1 MNAITHPSRLVV
13 FMLALAA
20 ALLLPGVAA
29 SAVSTQS
36 GLIEGVEENGVVA
49 FKGIPF
55 AAPPVGPKRWRA
67 PEPPAEWEGVRMADA
82 FAPICPQRGAY
93 PEDSPPEPMSED
105 CLYLNIWAPA
115 GVEGKKLPVLVWIYG
130 GGLVNGSSST
140 PLYWGDNL
148 ARRDV
153 IVVTA
158 NYRIGALGF
167 LAHPELS
174 KESAHAVSGNYG
186 LLDQLAALQWVKRN
200 IESFGGDA
208 DNVTVFGQSSGS
220 ISISTLIASPL
231 SHGLFA
237 RAIGQSGGLFEPIEA
252 AGEFKLEGA
261 EQVGLAFGEKLGAP
275 SADALRA
282 LPVEEI
288 VAARFNPQPNI
299 DGYVLRETPY
309 GAFASGRQGG
319 VDVLVGSNED
329 EGLYFISGRTITAA
343 SLKDVL
349 LQDFPSFVVSLIGPK
364 QQSDDDSARKAFV
377 AFESDMRFGW
387 NMWAWAR
394 LHARSGK
401 GSTYFY
407 RFAHTPP
414 GEDGAS
420 HGAEMRYVFDHLNL
434 EARDWTPGDRALGDM
449 LAAYWTNFAK
459 TGNPNGDGLPEWP
472 QFTTSQQNALLIG
485 DDVRAGRISNE
496 ASLKAIDRVYGT
508 VRFLLSYGV
517 AIAIVVLLLLLF
529 LFWRIA
535 MFIFRPR
542 KRAHS

>member
-1 MNAITHPSRLVV
+1 MAVSHHPLRLTAVI
-13 FMLALAA
+13 AA
-20 ALLLPGVAA
+20 AAVFASLAGSFAA
-29 SAVSTQS
+29 SAAVPTQS
-36 GLIEGVEENGVVA
+36 GLVEGVEENGALV

-55 AAPPVGPKRWRA
+55 AAPPVGPLRWRA
-67 PEPPAEWEGVRMADA
+67 PVLPDEWEGVRMADT

-115 GVEGKKLPVLVWIYG
+115 GAEGKKLPVLVWVYG

-167 LAHPELS
+167 LAHPDFT
-174 KESAHAVSGNYG
+174 KESANASSGNYG
-186 LLDQLAALQWVKRN
+186 LLDQLAALQWVKSN
-200 IESFGGDA
+200 IEAFGGDA

-231 SHGLFA
+231 SRGLFR

-252 AGEFKLEGA
+252 AGEFKLGGA
-261 EQVGLAFGEKLGAP
+261 EQVGLALGEKLGAP
-275 SADALRA
+275 TADALRA

-299 DGYVLRETPY
+299 DGYVLSETPY
-309 GAFASGRQGG
+309 AAFANGRQSG

-343 SLKDVL
+343 TLQQVL

-364 QQSDDDSARKAFV
+364 PQADDESARKAFI
-377 AFESDMRFGW
+377 AFESDIRFGW
-387 NMWAWAR
+387 NMWA
-394 LHARSGK
+394 
-401 GSTYFY
+401 
-407 RFAHTPP
+407 
-414 GEDGAS
+414 
-420 HGAEMRYVFDHLNL
+420 
-434 EARDWTPGDRALGDM
+434 
-449 LAAYWTNFAK
+449 
-459 TGNPNGDGLPEWP
+459 
-472 QFTTSQQNALLIG
+472 
-485 DDVRAGRISNE
+485 
-496 ASLKAIDRVYGT
+496 
-508 VRFLLSYGV
+508 
-517 AIAIVVLLLLLF
+517 
-529 LFWRIA
+529 
-535 MFIFRPR
+535 
-542 KRAHS
+542 